1 MGGMFDDMD
10 DGLEPRNEV
19 NNAEEIRKNAHVVNG
34 GEAIFPCP
42 NCAGTGYWRGIRRCF
57 KCDGKGKV
65 SKRVAAAAKA
75 KVTRA
80 RNFEAW
86 CTDNADLIEGLRR
99 HSWNNFLAGM
109 LAQIDNDQR
118 TLTERQVEAAR
129 DAVARY
135 DAKDAERKA
144 ERAKEREANAKE
156 IGIDAINALFAT
168 AMDNGLKAPQFRT
181 ERLTI
186 KVAKRHADTL
196 YVTDKGEYAGKIVS
210 GKFFAVREAKKDVV
224 EILGEIAKDPKAAA
238 IAYGRSTGICCC
250 CGRELTDAVSVANG
264 IGPICEGKWGL

>member
-10 DGLEPRNEV
+10 DGLEPRNQV
-19 NNAEEIRKNAHVVNG
+19 DNAADIRKNAHVANG
-34 GEAIFPCP
+34 GEGTHNCP
-42 NCAGTGYWRGIRRCF
+42 SCGGSGVWKGCGRCF
-57 KCDGKGKV
+57 KCDGKGKI
-65 SKRVAAAAKA
+65 SNRRMAAHKGKITA
-75 KVTRA
+75 A

-86 CTDNADLIEGLRR
+86 CTENAELIDGLRR
-99 HSWNNFLAGM
+99 HSWSNFLAGM
-109 LAQIDNDQR
+109 LNQVMNDQR
-118 TLTERQVEAAR
+118 KLSDRQIECAQAAIAKA
-129 DAVARY
+129 DAR
-135 DAKDAERKA
+135 DAERKA
-144 ERAKEREANAKE
+144 ERAKEREAKAKD
-156 IGIDAINALFAT
+156 IGIDAINALFET
-168 AMDNGLKAPQFRT
+168 AMGNGLKAPQFRT

-210 GKFFAVREAKKDVV
+210 GKYFAVSAAAKDVGDLL
-224 EILGEIAKDPKAAA
+224 EEIAKDPKGAA